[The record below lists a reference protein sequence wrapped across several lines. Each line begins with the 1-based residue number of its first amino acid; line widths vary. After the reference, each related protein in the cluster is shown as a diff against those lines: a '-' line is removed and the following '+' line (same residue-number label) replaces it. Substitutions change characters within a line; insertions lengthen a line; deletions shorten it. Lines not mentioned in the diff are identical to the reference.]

1 MPTPSTRRT
10 ARPTGPRKARTTDF
24 APYYKVQVRD
34 PRSLTW
40 TPTRGMYATEEEA
53 WAAAP
58 DGARLMHMTPTA
70 KTPITR

>member
-1 MPTPSTRRT
+1 MPATPARRS
-10 ARPTGPRKARTTDF
+10 RPTGPRKGRTQGYE
-24 APYYKVQVRD
+24 PYYKVQTFD

-40 TPTRGMYATEEEA
+40 KPRPGMYATEAEA

-58 DGARLMHMTPTA
+58 DGARLMRLAPDA

>member
-1 MPTPSTRRT
+1 MSSTPLPRSRR
-10 ARPTGPRKARTTDF
+10 ATGPRKARTTDYD
-24 APYYKVQVRD
+24 AYYKIQVRD

-40 TPTRGMYATEEEA
+40 KPLPGMYPTEEEA

-58 DGARLMHMTPTA
+58 DGARLMHMAPGV